1 MSCWRLTFGI
11 SEGLSTHK
19 SSIYGQLGW
28 WMGNPSEWASGV
40 EYQSCH
46 LWGETSTAVETPW
59 CQRHARYSV
68 TSQIGLDTLTKG
80 DCGQHWW
87 KLIFT
92 CVIAVTLRTHYP
104 HKPCRVLVS
113 PNVNRCHGDSSQSSA
128 ATSVNVNMR
137 TWKQPKSLG
146 CFSVWLCLHAHWSD
160 GCM

>member
-1 MSCWRLTFGI
+1 MDGEPLWVSQRCEV
-11 SEGLSTHK
+11 S
-19 SSIYGQLGW
+19 
-28 WMGNPSEWASGV
+28 
-40 EYQSCH
+40 SCH

-68 TSQIGLDTLTKG
+68 TSQIGLDTLTMG

-92 CVIAVTLRTHYP
+92 CVIAATLRTHYP

-128 ATSVNVNMR
+128 ATSVNVKHLQK
-137 TWKQPKSLG
+137 TAQVIGLF
-146 CFSVWLCLHAHWSD
+146 FSVTTFACTLIRWSHVIIVYIQWWCLCCVNMVCYLSER
-160 GCM
+160 